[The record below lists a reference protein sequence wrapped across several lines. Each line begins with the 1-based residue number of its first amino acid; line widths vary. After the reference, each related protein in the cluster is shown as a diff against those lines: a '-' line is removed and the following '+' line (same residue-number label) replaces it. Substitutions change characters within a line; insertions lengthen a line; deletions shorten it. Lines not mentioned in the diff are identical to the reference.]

1 MMNTAF
7 LFPGQGSQYVG
18 MGRKLYDQFATA
30 RHMFEEANDALGF
43 DLAKL
48 CFEGSHLELM
58 KTMNTQ
64 PAILAV
70 SVIAFEIGRQELGWD
85 PYLMAGHSLGEYS
98 ALVCSGVFSFREGLR
113 IVRKRG
119 MLMQDAV
126 SAGLGAM
133 AAVTNVPRD
142 QLEQWCHLTVAENA
156 QVVIACY
163 NSLNQH
169 VIAGHQEA
177 VAAVAE
183 HIQGI
188 IPHAGLKY
196 LNVSAPFHSP
206 LMHGAADKLAA
217 DLMEYET
224 RDGQCPVISNVTARP
239 YGPQELIP
247 LLYRQMTHP
256 VRWLDTME
264 FLFHQGVNRTVE
276 VGPRQVLTQLMNDT
290 YSTIQT
296 HHFDHPQELEHL
308 HTIFAAGHYSRET
321 IAASIQE
328 ALMAAVIARNRSED
342 MTEYNNGVILP
353 IQQIRELVQQIR
365 QDRILNM
372 TSTLHRIRDL
382 LQIVL
387 TAKQLSPN
395 EQMKIVRKLPTS
407 KNVVTAING

>member
-1 MMNTAF
+1 MNTAF

-18 MGRKLYDQFATA
+18 MGRKLYDQFAAA
-30 RHMFEEANDALGF
+30 RHMFEEANDTLGF
-43 DLAKL
+43 DLATL

-58 KTMNTQ
+58 QTMNTQ

-70 SVIAFEIGRQELGWD
+70 SVIAFEMGRQELGWE
-85 PYLMAGHSLGEYS
+85 PCLMAGHSLGEYS
-98 ALVCSGVFSFREGLR
+98 ALVCSGVFSFRDGLR

-133 AAVTNVPRD
+133 AAVTHVPRD
-142 QLEQWCHLTVAENA
+142 QLEQWCRLSATETA

-177 VAAVAE
+177 VGVVAE
-183 HIQGI
+183 LIQRK
-188 IPHAGLKY
+188 IPQAGVKY

-206 LMHGAADKLAA
+206 LMQAAADKLAA
-217 DLMEYET
+217 DLGEHEI
-224 RDGQCPVISNVTARP
+224 REGHCLVISNVTARP
-239 YGPQELIP
+239 YGLQELAS

-264 FLFHQGVNRTVE
+264 FLFRQGVSRTVE

-290 YSTIQT
+290 YSSIQT
-296 HHFDHPQELEHL
+296 YHFDNPQELEHL
-308 HTIFAAGHYSRET
+308 HSIFASGHYSRET
-321 IAASIQE
+321 IAVSIHE
-328 ALMAAVIARNRSED
+328 ALMAAAIARNRNED

-353 IQQIRELVQQIR
+353 IQQIRELIEQIR
-365 QDRILNM
+365 QDRNLDM
-372 TSTLHRIRDL
+372 TSTLYRIRDL

-387 TAKQLSPN
+387 TAKQLSSD

-407 KNVVTAING
+407 KNVVTLIKG